1 MHRSMHK
8 HNVPDP
14 VCTRNRVMTPVQN
27 IYGITVDAPARNYK
41 EYHAQK
47 SHYEKELANQLF
59 LIYSTMSAASSK
71 PACR

>member
-1 MHRSMHK
+1 
-8 HNVPDP
+8 
-14 VCTRNRVMTPVQN
+14 MTPVQN

-41 EYHAQK
+41 EYHAQM

-59 LIYSTMSAASSK
+59 LIMKSTMSAASSK